1 MTRKLAT
8 LVRRYLLFF
17 PLLAITAVSPAATN
31 WTVTGWNNLG
41 MHCLDSDY
49 SVFSILPPYNTI
61 NAQIIMATNG
71 YAWIVTNNAVYAVTY
86 QAVAD
91 SDNSINKSSIG
102 KGNFWTYVN
111 PIFGGS
117 PSPDVGLAVQWPSSF
132 SMPGVSNTPQAMGY
146 ENNQNWF
153 VAYGIPIMAYDDEGK
168 PNQYPMM
175 RLTAKT
181 KEGTALAAADI
192 VLPVSDEMDC
202 KRCHLSNTL
211 TDPKDPRVA
220 AKPAAGWFFNPHQ
233 GSDYRL
239 NILRLHDE
247 RQATNSRYASALAA
261 RGFSPAGLFATVTFS
276 NRPIL
281 CASCHLSEAL
291 PGSGM
296 SGIPPLTAAIH
307 GLHANVIDPRNG
319 LTLDALGNR
328 MACYSCHP
336 GSVTRCLRGAMGKAV
351 APDGSME
358 MQCQSCHGS
367 MSTVGSTN
375 RVGWLNEPNC
385 QACHSGDAVS
395 SSGQIR
401 FTSVFTNGV
410 MRVPSNQRFATTPNA
425 PAPGLSL
432 YRFSRGGHGG
442 LACSACHGSTHAEFP
457 TAFRNDNVMSQALQG
472 HPGMLVECDT
482 CHGAMPNSRA
492 GGPHGLH
499 HLGQTWVTG
508 ADPVP
513 HAGAF
518 NANNQSC
525 QTCHG
530 LDYRGTVL
538 SRAQNSRVLNSGD
551 FGIRSFWRGQQIGC
565 YDCHNGTVDH
575 GNPGPAAPRVTDIS
589 ATTSAGVPCTMTLA
603 ATGAISWRIVSQ
615 PAGGTIGLSNTIA
628 TYYPG
633 EGFVGTDLFTIA
645 ANNGFRDSN
654 LATGT
659 VVTVATDSVGDSIP
673 NWWRAVH
680 FGGDGKTTNSLSAG
694 FADPDGDGLNNLQ
707 EFTSGTDP
715 MDYRSAIRM
724 IAINT
729 TGASIGVVFQSVLG
743 QRFQVEKRDQLTS
756 GSWSILS
763 TNIWGRTD
771 ETSLID
777 TNASG
782 RPYRFYRITV
792 TP

>member
-1 MTRKLAT
+1 MMKSEPSMRSF
-8 LVRRYLLFF
+8 LVSVFLLGM
-17 PLLAITAVSPAATN
+17 TAVSPAATN

-71 YAWIVTNNAVYAVTY
+71 IAWIVTNNAAYAVTY
-86 QAVAD
+86 HAVAD
-91 SDNSINKSSIG
+91 ADSSINKSSIG
-102 KGNFWTYVN
+102 KDNFWAYVN
-111 PIFGGS
+111 PLFGAS
-117 PSPDVGLAVQWPSSF
+117 PLPDAGLAVQWPTSF

-146 ENNQNWF
+146 EHNQNWF
-153 VAYGIPIMAYDDEGK
+153 VAYGIPIMAYDDAGK

-181 KEGTALAAADI
+181 TGGTALATADI

-211 TDPKDPRVA
+211 ADPKDPRVA

-247 RQATNSRYASALAA
+247 RQATNSVYAAALAA
-261 RGFSPAGLFATVTFS
+261 RGFSPAGLFATVTLS
-276 NRPIL
+276 NRTIL

-291 PGSGM
+291 PGSG
-296 SGIPPLTAAIH
+296 SAGIPPLTAAVH
-307 GLHANVIDPRNG
+307 GHHANVIDPRNG
-319 LTLDALGNR
+319 LTLDASGNR

-351 APDGSME
+351 AADGSME
-358 MQCQSCHGS
+358 MQCQSCHGT

-375 RVGWLNEPNC
+375 RVGWLNEPTC
-385 QACHSGDAVS
+385 QACHTGDAVS
-395 SSGQIR
+395 NSGQIR

-410 MRVPSNQRFATTPNA
+410 MRVPSNQRFATSPNA
-425 PAPGLSL
+425 PAAGLSL

-457 TAFRNDNVMSQALQG
+457 TAFRNDNVMSQTLQG
-472 HPGMLVECDT
+472 HSGMLVECNT
-482 CHGAMPNSRA
+482 CHGSMPNSRD

-513 HAGAF
+513 HASAF
-518 NANNQSC
+518 NANKKAC
-525 QTCHG
+525 QACHG
-530 LDYRGTVL
+530 IDYRGTVL
-538 SRAQNSRVLNSGD
+538 SRAQNNRVLNSGD
-551 FGIRSFWRGQQIGC
+551 FGTRSFWRGQQIGC

-575 GNPGPAAPRVTDIS
+575 GNAGPASPSAANVS
-589 ATTSAGVPCTMTLA
+589 ATTSAGVPCSMVLS
-603 ATGAISWRIVSQ
+603 GAGAVGWRIVSQ
-615 PAGGTIGLSNTIA
+615 PTSGTIGLSNTIA

-633 EGFVGTDLFTIA
+633 EGFSGTDRFTFA
-645 ANNGFRDSN
+645 ANSGFRDSN

-659 VVTVATDSVGDSIP
+659 VVAVALDSVGDGIP
-673 NWWRAVH
+673 DWWRALH
-680 FGGDGKTTNSLSAG
+680 FGGDGRTTNSLSAAL
-694 FADPDGDGLNNLQ
+694 ADPDNDGLPNVN
-707 EFTSGTDP
+707 EFKAGTDP
-715 MDYRSAIRM
+715 LDYRSMVSM
-724 IAINT
+724 IAIKA
-729 TGASIGVVFQSVLG
+729 TGANIGVVFQSALG
-743 QRFQVEKRDQLTS
+743 QRFQIEKRDQLTS
-756 GSWSILS
+756 GGWSILS
-763 TNIWGRTD
+763 SNIWGKTD
-771 ETSLID
+771 ETSVID
-777 TNASG
+777 SNAMG
-782 RPYRFYRITV
+782 RPYRFYRIIA